1 MLKEKQYL
9 FELILIVNAVIIL
22 FVPFVYSL
30 RSPYYLTGKY
40 SAQDVDTGTWSTVK
54 TISNVSMIYK
64 NLYFVCYIALC
75 NFIKIKHGNMWNG
88 NK

>member
-1 MLKEKQYL
+1 MLKEKQYR

-40 SAQDVDTGTWSTVK
+40 SSQDVDTGTWSTVK

-64 NLYFVCYIALC
+64 DFIFLFLYCPLQFH
-75 NFIKIKHGNMWNG
+75 KD
-88 NK
+88 